1 MALQLTLLVWLYLFT
16 IGLLFGLVPSYSD
29 AAMEKI
35 SSLPSLFAPVSGGNP
50 FFQIFLKNSLASLTI
65 IYLGILFVLIE
76 VKVYTVLPE
85 ETYGLLKTLTKP
97 LYKVAEALHPPFKD
111 FSPFFRSCYFF
122 LNFVPLFAIGVN
134 GVVMGLLLTH
144 YPIRYFLSSLM
155 PHGLIEFPAMVASVV
170 IALNIARDLKVTL
183 FKEDFEG
190 FTRELQERIV
200 GGETLRKVIFIQ
212 LLLLLAAYLEVK

>member
-1 MALQLTLLVWLYLFT
+1 
-16 IGLLFGLVPSYSD
+16 
-29 AAMEKI
+29 
-35 SSLPSLFAPVSGGNP
+35 
-50 FFQIFLKNSLASLTI
+50 
-65 IYLGILFVLIE
+65 
-76 VKVYTVLPE
+76 
-85 ETYGLLKTLTKP
+85 
-97 LYKVAEALHPPFKD
+97 
-111 FSPFFRSCYFF
+111 
-122 LNFVPLFAIGVN
+122 
-134 GVVMGLLLTH
+134 
-144 YPIRYFLSSLM
+144 M